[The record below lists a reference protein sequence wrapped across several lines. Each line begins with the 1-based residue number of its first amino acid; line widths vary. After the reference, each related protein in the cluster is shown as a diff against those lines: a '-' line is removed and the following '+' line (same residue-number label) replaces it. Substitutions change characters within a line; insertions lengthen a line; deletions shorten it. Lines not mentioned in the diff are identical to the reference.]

1 MNLIVRLTPYTDE
14 SLHGFLR
21 RVSERNLAPGVKA
34 FLGSSGIKFRPTFSE
49 TELSRLAG
57 VLRIDAADLG
67 IRQCSADNHNPM
79 LRLKYQS
86 VEYGKVCSACMGE
99 QPYQRIG
106 WAHILVTACPR
117 HGILLMTN
125 CAACGQGVSADGPLD
140 HCACGQPYAQGPTLP
155 ASDQALAL
163 SALLLGVEHVARQ
176 SLPPTWSTGAPSS
189 DTVDLLCLL
198 GKHFIQ
204 ESRGGLLPKPSR
216 GRAADDDVIAW
227 GQAGFDLLLQWPT
240 RFNEALGARLAS
252 TEGPGLAKR
261 LGGWYRALH
270 QLYIDPAHDCL
281 REALVQ
287 HLTRN
292 FDGHLN
298 LRLSTI
304 DPQHLQEKCWLTSE
318 EAGRLIGIGS
328 ELVRSAVTTGEIDG
342 KLTVRGKNR
351 FVSIHKEVV
360 QRVRRDRLAHY
371 DATATRKQLGVSKI
385 LFERLMQAGALRKQT
400 KKERPA
406 LVSGEFLVRD
416 VDLLIGRLTG
426 AVSGRTI
433 PDEHLIGLHDITVRR
448 GISSDRICSVL
459 QKILALEIRPVENN
473 QALHGLAGLRFDWAE
488 IKHELHEE
496 PQEPMLTVTELVKLR
511 GWKHENIVRWIRQG
525 LLKTASVAQGGP
537 LQTRI
542 PLSALLDFM
551 AEYAVL
557 ADLANRTGTKS
568 PWLLRALMPANVKA
582 VAGEATSGIQRGLL
596 LSIDQL
602 LAAAQWNKRK
612 ESERGMDNG

>member
-1 MNLIVRLTPYTDE
+1 MSLIVRLTPYTDE

-21 RVSERNLAPGVKA
+21 RVSQRNLAPGVKA
-34 FLGSSGIKFRPTFSE
+34 FLGSFGIKFRSTFSE
-49 TELSRLAG
+49 PEVAQLAG
-57 VLRIDAADLG
+57 VLGVDAADLA
-67 IRQCSADNHNPM
+67 IRQFSPDNRNPM
-79 LRLKYQS
+79 LRLKYQRIES
-86 VEYGKVCSACMGE
+86 AKFCPACMGE
-99 QPYQRIG
+99 QPYQRMG
-106 WAHILVTACPR
+106 WAHVLVTACPR
-117 HGILLMTN
+117 HGILLRTS
-125 CAACGQGVSADGPLD
+125 CAACGQGVSADGSLD
-140 HCACGQPYAQGPTLP
+140 HCSCGHSYAKNPAQP

-163 SALLLGVEHVARQ
+163 SALLLGVDHVARQ
-176 SLPPTWSTGAPSS
+176 SLPPTWSTGLPSS
-189 DTVDLLCLL
+189 DTAELLCLL

-204 ESRGGLLPKPSR
+204 ESPGGLLPKPSR

-227 GQAGFDLLLQWPT
+227 GRAGFDLLLQWPS
-240 RFNEALGARLAS
+240 RFNEALGDRLAS

-270 QLYIDPAHDCL
+270 QRYVDPAHDCI

-342 KLTVRGKNR
+342 KVTVRGKNR
-351 FVSIHKEVV
+351 FVSIHKKVV
-360 QRVRRDRLAHY
+360 ERVRHDRLAHY
-371 DATATRKQLGVSKI
+371 DATTTRKQLGVSKI

-400 KKERPA
+400 KKERPP
-406 LVSGEFLVRD
+406 LVSGEFLVKD
-416 VDLLIGRLTG
+416 VDVLIGRLTS
-426 AVSGRTI
+426 AVSGRTT
-433 PDEHLIGLHDITVRR
+433 PEEQLIGLQDITVRR

-459 QKILALEIRPVENN
+459 QKILALEIRPIEHN
-473 QALHGLAGLRFDWAE
+473 QALHGLAGLRFDLAD
-488 IKHELHEE
+488 IKDELHEE
-496 PQEPMLTVTELVKLR
+496 PSEPMLTITELVKLR
-511 GWKHENIVRWIRQG
+511 KWKHENVVSWIRQG
-525 LLKTASVAQGGP
+525 LLRTATVAQGEH

-557 ADLANRTGTKS
+557 AELAGRTGTKS
-568 PWLLRALMPANVKA
+568 LWLLRALMPANVKA
-582 VAGEATSGIQRGLL
+582 VRGQASSGTQRGLL

-602 LAAAQWNKRK
+602 VAAAQWNKKKDPKIEAVDR
-612 ESERGMDNG
+612 